1 MKILLVQPPRW
12 SPDGHANFDAIEELV
27 ASHAGDVMVLPEL
40 AGSSLPR
47 AGYLARVRSLARRSG
62 MAVVGGSHY
71 DGPVHRGP
79 VNRGPVNRGPV
90 NRGVNSGAVNR
101 GAVFGA
107 DGTLLAEY
115 DKVHPYGVELLSGVL
130 PGRPSAGFELH
141 GRRLRVLL
149 CADLWYSASLAGH
162 DGLDAVLVPAFSVT
176 RWDGPAPAREL
187 WRHMSVA
194 RAYEFMTYVAVSD
207 WHHEATYLGHPCAGV
222 TGFADPCPRTH
233 EGFFSGPPVA
243 AVSAYDLDFDRLDAF
258 RHDRAER
265 GFR

>member
-1 MKILLVQPPRW
+1 MSHSGNVKILLVQPPRW
-12 SPDGHANFDAIEELV
+12 FPDGHANFDAIEELV
-27 ASHAGDVMVLPEL
+27 ASHSGDLMLLPEL

-47 AGYLARVRSLARRSG
+47 AAYLDRVRSLARRSG
-62 MAVVGGSHY
+62 MAAVGGSHY
-71 DGPVHRGP
+71 D
-79 VNRGPVNRGPV
+79 
-90 NRGVNSGAVNR
+90 GAVNR

-115 DKVHPYGVELLSGVL
+115 DKVHPYGVERHSGVL
-130 PGRPSAGFELH
+130 PGRPSTGFELH

-207 WHHEATYLGHPCAGV
+207 WHHEATYLGHSCAGA
-222 TGFADPCPRTH
+222 TGLADPCPRTH
-233 EGFFSGPPVA
+233 AGFFSGPPAA
-243 AVSAYDLDFDRLDAF
+243 AVSAYELDFDRLDAF
-258 RHDRAER
+258 RHDRGER

>member
-27 ASHAGDVMVLPEL
+27 ASHTGDVMLLPEL

-47 AGYLARVRSLARRSG
+47 AGYLDRVRSLALRSG
-62 MAVVGGSHY
+62 TAVIGGSHY
-71 DGPVHRGP
+71 DAVDGGP
-79 VNRGPVNRGPV
+79 
-90 NRGVNSGAVNR
+90 VNR

-115 DKVHPYGVELLSGVL
+115 DKVHPYGVELRSGVL
-130 PGRPSAGFELH
+130 PGRPGAGFELH
-141 GRRLRVLL
+141 GRRLHVLL

-162 DGLDAVLVPAFSVT
+162 GGLDAVLVPAFSVT
-176 RWDGPAPAREL
+176 RWDGPTPAREL

-207 WHHEATYLGHPCAGV
+207 WHHEATYLGQPCAGV
-222 TGFADPCPRTH
+222 TGFADPCPRAH
-233 EGFFSGPPVA
+233 AGFFSGPPPA

>member
-12 SPDGHANFDAIEELV
+12 SPDGHANFDAIEEL
-27 ASHAGDVMVLPEL
+27 AGSRSGDVMVLPEL

-47 AGYLARVRSLARRSG
+47 DDYLDRVRSLALRSG
-62 MAVVGGSHY
+62 TAVVGGSHY
-71 DGPVHRGP
+71 DTAADG
-79 VNRGPVNRGPV
+79 
-90 NRGVNSGAVNR
+90 SAVNR
-101 GAVFGA
+101 GAVAGP

-115 DKVHPYGVELLSGVL
+115 DKVHPYGIERRSGVL
-130 PGRPSAGFELH
+130 PGRPGTGFDLH

-162 DGLDAVLVPAFSVT
+162 DGLDAVLVPAFSLT

-194 RAYEFMTYVAVSD
+194 RAYEFVTYVAVSD
-207 WHHEATYLGHPCAGV
+207 WDHEATYLGQPCAGV
-222 TGFADPCPRTH
+222 TGLANPCPPAHT
-233 EGFFSGPPVA
+233 GFFSAPPTA
-243 AVSAYDLDFDRLDAF
+243 PVSVHTLDFDRLDAF
-258 RHDRAER
+258 RHDRTAR